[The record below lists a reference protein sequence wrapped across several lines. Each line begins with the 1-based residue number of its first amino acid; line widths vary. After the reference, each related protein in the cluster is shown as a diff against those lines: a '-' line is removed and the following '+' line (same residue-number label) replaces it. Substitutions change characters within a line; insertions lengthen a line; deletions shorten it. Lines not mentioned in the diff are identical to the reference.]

1 MMDGMDDPF
10 YVRWSQIEKEHREA
24 SDYKEYKTY
33 KLKPMIVKSNDD
45 LR

>member
-10 YVRWSQIEKEHREA
+10 YERWSAVEKKNREE
-24 SDYKEYKTY
+24 SSYKDYKSY
-33 KLKPMIVKSNDD
+33 KLKTMIVKSNDD

>member
-10 YVRWSQIEKEHREA
+10 YERWSQVEVNVREA
-24 SDYKEYKTY
+24 STY
-33 KLKPMIVKSNDD
+33 KDYQSYRLKPMIVKSNDD